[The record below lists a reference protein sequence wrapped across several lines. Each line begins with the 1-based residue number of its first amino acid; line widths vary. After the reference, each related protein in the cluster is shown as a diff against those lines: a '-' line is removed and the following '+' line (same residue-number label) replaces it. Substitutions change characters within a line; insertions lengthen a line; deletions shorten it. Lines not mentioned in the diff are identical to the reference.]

1 MTTKMRER
9 KKEEENEKGRTR
21 QGLSQNH
28 RQIRNEGRFLREV
41 QAKGQ
46 ISLSAIPPGGAAKKA
61 KNALVRDVRHTHSP
75 PRRRSWG
82 NRDLSSPSAFFFPSS
97 MQANHS
103 RHRRDNRKGQEQRP
117 IVIAKW
123 LTIWGVFARPNELNA

>member
-61 KNALVRDVRHTHSP
+61 KNALVRDVRRTHSP
-75 PRRRSWG
+75 P
-82 NRDLSSPSAFFFPSS
+82 
-97 MQANHS
+97 
-103 RHRRDNRKGQEQRP
+103 
-117 IVIAKW
+117 
-123 LTIWGVFARPNELNA
+123 